1 MKFQNK
7 PKKRF
12 GQNFLQDENIL
23 SKIVK
28 EINPQPDDAIIEIG
42 PGYGAL
48 TEKLF
53 PITKNFTAVEIDR
66 NASQHLRETIKN
78 INLLEE
84 DFLEVEL
91 EKLMGDRS
99 QKLRIVGNIPY
110 NLTSPILFRLFEHN
124 DLIKDAVMMVQYEVA
139 RRITASKDRKDYGIL
154 SVLASFFTETE
165 FCFKISPNVFYP
177 KPKVHSGLIHLYFKD
192 LMITDDRKKLF
203 VKIVKAAFGKRRK
216 ILKNSLSN
224 SIFNKVDFTGSGI
237 DLSLRAENL
246 SVQDFEILTN
256 FVLSK
261 TGRSRLPRE

>member
-1 MKFQNK
+1 MNSEF

-12 GQNFLQDENIL
+12 GQHFLKDPNVL
-23 SKIVK
+23 NKITR
-28 EINPQPDDAIIEIG
+28 EINPKPDDYILEIG

-48 TEKLF
+48 TKKLF
-53 PITKNFTAVEIDR
+53 PLTKNFTAIEIDR
-66 NASQHLRETIKN
+66 NAAQHLRDTIKD
-78 INLLEE
+78 INLIEN

-91 EKLMGDRS
+91 GELTADYS
-99 QKLRIVGNIPY
+99 QKLRIAGNIPY

-124 DLIKDAVMMVQYEVA
+124 NLVKDAVLMVQYEVA
-139 RRITASKDRKDYGIL
+139 RRITADKDRKDYGIL
-154 SVLASFFTETE
+154 SVLTSFFTETK

-177 KPKVHSGLIHLYFKD
+177 RPKVHSALIHLYFRD
-192 LMITDDRKKLF
+192 LTITDEWKKLF
-203 VKIVKAAFGKRRK
+203 IRIVKSAFGKRRK

-246 SVQDFEILTN
+246 SVQDFEILTD

-261 TGRSRLPRE
+261 TGHSRLPRE